1 MKNEKYV
8 NVYCIVHLVISEFL
22 NFLKEQSGI
31 QFNHNRLLWLKWVK
45 CRWEGPRYLSYILN
59 VLSLLS
65 FDNQFLKYAKNLIS
79 LYASY
84 VINAT
89 KPYSNVC
96 CLGQTFALITLKNKK
111 TTFTFYVPQFNHI
124 KTVNFSMLS
133 CI

>member
-22 NFLKEQSGI
+22 NFLKERSGI

-84 VINAT
+84 VINGSKAIF
-89 KPYSNVC
+89 KRVLSWPNICSDYFKK
-96 CLGQTFALITLKNKK
+96 QKNYFYLLC
-111 TTFTFYVPQFNHI
+111 TTI
-124 KTVNFSMLS
+124 
-133 CI
+133 